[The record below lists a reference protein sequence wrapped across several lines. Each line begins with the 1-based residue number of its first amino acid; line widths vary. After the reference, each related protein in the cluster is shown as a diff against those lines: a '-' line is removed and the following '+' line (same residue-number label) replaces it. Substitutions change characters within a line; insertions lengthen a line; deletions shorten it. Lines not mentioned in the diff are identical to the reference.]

1 MSSIQPEQLREKAAD
16 LVRQLAQGCSAG
28 GSIGSFSTV
37 AYESSW
43 VSLVQKK
50 EANGDK
56 KWRFPE
62 CFQYLLD
69 TQDENGGWTG
79 IRCPSEVDAILNALA
94 ALLSLKKHKE
104 EPLNCEIPLD
114 LENRI
119 SKATTFLESELR
131 DWDVESSDHVGFEVL
146 VPTLLQLLENEG
158 LSFKEIPGLPALM
171 SLNSKKL
178 SKFNP
183 NFVYGPTKLT
193 LIHSLEALIGRI
205 DFDKVSHHKV
215 SGSFMGS
222 PAATAAY
229 LIYSSKWDEEAE
241 AYLAN
246 VVANGSGKGSGGM
259 PSAYPTP
266 FFELT
271 WVSHIL
277 CPECQMLRFLR
288 SSQHFFFPASQ

>member
-1 MSSIQPEQLREKAAD
+1 MSSLNPEQLREKAAD

-50 EANGDK
+50 EANGEK

-69 TQDENGGWTG
+69 TQDQNGGWTRS
-79 IRCPSEVDAILNALA
+79 RCPSEVDAILNALA
-94 ALLSLKKHKE
+94 ALLALKKHKE
-104 EPLNCEIPLD
+104 EPLNSQIPAD
-114 LENRI
+114 LETRI
-119 SKATTFLESELR
+119 SRATTFLQSQLR
-131 DWDVESSDHVGFEVL
+131 NWDVESSDHVGFEVL
-146 VPTLLQLLENEG
+146 VPTLLQLLESEG
-158 LSFKEIPGLPALM
+158 ISFEEIPGLPALM

-183 NFVYGPTKLT
+183 DLVYGPIKLT
-193 LIHSLEALIGRI
+193 LIHSLEALVGRI
-205 DFDKVSHHKV
+205 NFDKVAHHKV
-215 SGSFMGS
+215 DGSFMGS

-241 AYLAN
+241 AFLAK

-271 WVSHIL
+271 WVSTLYTLKHS
-277 CPECQMLRFLR
+277 R
-288 SSQHFFFPASQ
+288 